1 MNRLNA
7 KKKIGKKQYIF
18 YDKAT
23 QLLIVPLLITGR
35 HKLMNGNELTTS
47 LSHHYIVTL
56 AYTMV
61 LRKDTVPP

>member
-23 QLLIVPLLITGR
+23 QRPLLITGR

-56 AYTMV
+56 AYTIV